1 MILIGDSF
9 SFEGVSDY
17 WLRFSIRSLRL
28 VLGLGAWACLENA
41 RMGQGPPLHDALH
54 QLPLREVRAWAPGKR
69 FREAQSALARGIETP
84 VPMVELVQTLAVGP
98 VMNET
103 FLKLWINESVMR
115 YELRSKLACLLQSIV
130 VHRLSQ
136 GIGVLS
142 IGHGLCKQRCHLLLI
157 ALLIARSEDLRGP
170 PLRVESTL
178 PSRLAA
184 TGLAVAIIAF
194 HRLVVLI
201 LSRLRA
207 SGLGLDFA
215 LGGWSVASQHLL
227 QLLALLEDV
236 EF

>member
-1 MILIGDSF
+1 VILIGDSF

-41 RMGQGPPLHDALH
+41 GMGQGPPLHDALH
-54 QLPLREVRAWAPGKR
+54 QLPLREVRAWASGKR
-69 FREAQSALARGIETP
+69 FSEAQSALARGIET
-84 VPMVELVQTLAVGP
+84 VPMIELVQTLAVGP

-115 YELRSKLACLLQSIV
+115 YELRSKFACLQQSIV

-136 GIGVLS
+136 GICVLNV
-142 IGHGLCKQRCHLLLI
+142 GQGLCKQRCL
-157 ALLIARSEDLRGP
+157 ALLIAWSEDLHGS
-170 PLRVESTL
+170 PLRVEGTL

-184 TGLAVAIIAF
+184 AGLAVAIIAF
-194 HRLVVLI
+194 HRSVVLV

-215 LGGWSVASQHLL
+215 LGGRSVASQPLL
-227 QLLALLEDV
+227 QLLALLEDA